1 MNCPTCGASSESGA
15 KRCPSCYADLSTG
28 SSVLITIGLVLT
40 LVLVLVVCGG
50 LVLMWLARPTRT
62 YDHAAIGALRTITA
76 AQSLFREGD
85 KDEDGVL
92 DYGNL
97 RELSEAQ
104 LIDLLLGSGK
114 KQGYRF
120 AVYPSSTTP
129 EFLWFATAAPLEP
142 GVTGER
148 YFCTNH
154 AGVTYYTTA
163 APIRFDPRTCEV
175 PTDQVLPVGR

>member
-1 MNCPTCGASSESGA
+1 MNCPTCGESLESGA
-15 KRCPSCYADLSTG
+15 RRCPSCYADLSRG
-28 SSVLITIGLVLT
+28 HSVLVTIGLVLT
-40 LVLVLVVCGG
+40 VLFALVVCAA
-50 LVLMWLARPTRT
+50 LALMWMAGPVQYSEAPAL
-62 YDHAAIGALRTITA
+62 GALRTIGT

-97 RELSEAQ
+97 RELSETQ
-104 LIDLLLGSGK
+104 LIDGVLGSGK

-129 EFLWFATAAPLEP
+129 EFLWFATAVPIEP
-142 GVTGER
+142 GVTGDR
-148 YFCTNH
+148 YFCTNQ

-163 APIRFDPRTCEV
+163 APIRFDPRTCEI
-175 PTDQVLPVGR
+175 PTDQVIPVGR